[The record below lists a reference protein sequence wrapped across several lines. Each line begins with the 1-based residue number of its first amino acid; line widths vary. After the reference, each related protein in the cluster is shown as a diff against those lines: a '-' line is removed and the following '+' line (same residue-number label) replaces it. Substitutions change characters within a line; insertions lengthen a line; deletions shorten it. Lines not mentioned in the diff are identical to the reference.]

1 MVSTRQMSIVGS
13 GNGGSDGAG
22 PSHAEPV
29 AVSRVT
35 RHSSALMPGGSSPH
49 ASTSKCTSILPA
61 PKTYTTNLLNLPVE
75 LIEKIICSLGYKSV
89 SHLRMVNRQFN
100 NICSSVLNSTFQRL
114 QNQMLHRFQS
124 IKAKMPRRESARRS
138 HPLACESDI
147 IETLH
152 MRLSLLQMTFGKHIE
167 RKHCCFFPG
176 EILDEVYSILSYL
189 KTTTKLARPYK
200 VTDELFDLT
209 TMAMEYFK
217 EHIEPNLP
225 EITYFGTDF
234 FDITTAFSPGESSK
248 SYMCLDSPPPSGF
261 ESSSSQP
268 AGARVSDRRV
278 SALNMYMEE
287 SLPPSPPPP
296 QSNMVL
302 RKRIHRIK
310 QGMKKY
316 NDQLSALRN
325 DLRNCKRKTALQ
337 QKQIAE
343 QQKQIAE
350 QQKQTLEYANRL
362 DDYDKK
368 NEETSRKFQTLLQE
382 LNKCKTEL
390 QYWRSRS
397 PAVPPLCAECGA
409 SLRLSPAPSL
419 AQWSAGSSAEV
430 AENEVGGGD
439 AEVLAAPSAPP
450 DTPTELPR
458 TELKP
463 EPKPKPDVKPESKA
477 KPEVKVE
484 PKSKPEVKAEV
495 KSKPEAKASGSGRG
509 EGKPESSSKSCS
521 EAAGDAPAPHAHS
534 HSPGAARRRA
544 SADAGATPERKKRR
558 LTRPRKL

>member
-1 MVSTRQMSIVGS
+1 
-13 GNGGSDGAG
+13 
-22 PSHAEPV
+22 
-29 AVSRVT
+29 
-35 RHSSALMPGGSSPH
+35 MPGGSSPH
-49 ASTSKCTSILPA
+49 ASSSKCSSIVPA
-61 PKTYTTNLLNLPVE
+61 PRPYSTNLLDLPIEVH
-75 LIEKIICSLGYKSV
+75 EKIFSYLGFKTV
-89 SHLRMVNRQFN
+89 SQMRMVNRQFN
-100 NICSSVLNSTFQRL
+100 TICSSVLNSTFQRL
-114 QNQMLHRFQS
+114 QNQMLHRFQA

-176 EILDEVYSILSYL
+176 EILDEVYSILAYL

-261 ESSSSQP
+261 EAQQQ
-268 AGARVSDRRV
+268 AGPSTSERRG
-278 SALNMYMEE
+278 SALNSYSYMEESLPPSPPPPQSNMVLRKRIHRIKQGMKNYSYMEESLPPSPPPPQSNMVLRKRIHRIKQGMKNYSYMEE

-316 NDQLSALRN
+316 NDQLASLRS
-325 DLRNCKRKTALQ
+325 DLRGYSR
-337 QKQIAE
+337 
-343 QQKQIAE
+343 QKQIAE
-350 QQKQTLEYANRL
+350 QQKQTLEYATRL

-368 NEETSRKFQTLLQE
+368 NEETSRKFQTLLQAG
-382 LNKCKTEL
+382 
-390 QYWRSRS
+390 R
-397 PAVPPLCAECGA
+397 
-409 SLRLSPAPSL
+409 LR
-419 AQWSAGSSAEV
+419 QE
-430 AENEVGGGD
+430 ERGD
-439 AEVLAAPSAPP
+439 Q
-450 DTPTELPR
+450 
-458 TELKP
+458 
-463 EPKPKPDVKPESKA
+463 
-477 KPEVKVE
+477 PEVSNSTSGLLPHTSPYIVIHCWMWKQI
-484 PKSKPEVKAEV
+484 AEQQ
-495 KSKPEAKASGSGRG
+495 KQTLEYATRLDDYDKKNEETSRKFQTLLQI
-509 EGKPESSSKSCS
+509 S
-521 EAAGDAPAPHAHS
+521 EQQKQIAEQQNQTLEY
-534 HSPGAARRRA
+534 
-544 SADAGATPERKKRR
+544 ATRLDDYDKKNEETSRKFQT
-558 LTRPRKL
+558 LLQVCCPIH

>member
-1 MVSTRQMSIVGS
+1 M
-13 GNGGSDGAG
+13 
-22 PSHAEPV
+22 
-29 AVSRVT
+29 
-35 RHSSALMPGGSSPH
+35 
-49 ASTSKCTSILPA
+49 
-61 PKTYTTNLLNLPVE
+61 
-75 LIEKIICSLGYKSV
+75 EKIFRYLGFKSV
-89 SHLRMVNRQFN
+89 SQCRMVNHQFN
-100 NICSSVLNSTFQRL
+100 TICSTILNSTFQRL
-114 QNQMLHRFQS
+114 QNQMLHRFQG

-248 SYMCLDSPPPSGF
+248 SYMCLDSPPASGF
-261 ESSSSQP
+261 ESSSQQNGGNASGDHH
-268 AGARVSDRRV
+268 AS
-278 SALNMYMEE
+278 SLNMYMEE

-316 NDQLSALRN
+316 NDQLSALRS
-325 DLRNCKRKTALQ
+325 DLRSCKRKTALQ

-368 NEETSRKFQTLLQE
+368 SEETSRKFQTLLQ
-382 LNKCKTEL
+382 NFNTGGRVL
-390 QYWRSRS
+390 QPCHR
-397 PAVPPLCAECGA
+397 CA
-409 SLRLSPAPSL
+409 L
-419 AQWSAGSSAEV
+419 SAGH
-430 AENEVGGGD
+430 
-439 AEVLAAPSAPP
+439 
-450 DTPTELPR
+450 R
-458 TELKP
+458 
-463 EPKPKPDVKPESKA
+463 
-477 KPEVKVE
+477 
-484 PKSKPEVKAEV
+484 
-495 KSKPEAKASGSGRG
+495 
-509 EGKPESSSKSCS
+509 
-521 EAAGDAPAPHAHS
+521 
-534 HSPGAARRRA
+534 
-544 SADAGATPERKKRR
+544 
-558 LTRPRKL
+558 

>member
-1 MVSTRQMSIVGS
+1 MVGS
-13 GNGGSDGAG
+13 SGTNEGAS

-35 RHSSALMPGGSSPH
+35 RHSSALLPGGSSPH
-49 ASTSKCTSILPA
+49 ASSSKCTTIVPV
-61 PKTYTTNLLNLPVE
+61 PKAYTTNLLDLPIEV
-75 LIEKIICSLGYKSV
+75 IEKIFGYMGFKSV

-100 NICSSVLNSTFQRL
+100 TICSSILNSTFQRL

-248 SYMCLDSPPPSGF
+248 SYICLDSPPPSGF
-261 ESSSSQP
+261 ESSSQQ
-268 AGARVSDRRV
+268 AGGSSSGERRV
-278 SALNMYMEE
+278 SSLNMYMEE

-316 NDQLSALRN
+316 NDQLSALRS
-325 DLRNCKRKTALQ
+325 DLRSCKRKTALQ

-409 SLRLSPAPSL
+409 ALGPSPAQSL
-419 AQWSAGSSAEV
+419 AQWAAGTSTETTEAEPAIATGSGVTVSTELAV
-430 AENEVGGGD
+430 A
-439 AEVLAAPSAPP
+439 
-450 DTPTELPR
+450 TELP
-458 TELKP
+458 K
-463 EPKPKPDVKPESKA
+463 
-477 KPEVKVE
+477 EVVVSKVE
-484 PKSKPEVKAEV
+484 SADEQATPP
-495 KSKPEAKASGSGRG
+495 
-509 EGKPESSSKSCS
+509 
-521 EAAGDAPAPHAHS
+521 
-534 HSPGAARRRA
+534 ARRRA
-544 SADAGATPERKKRR
+544 SDDTNTPERKKRR

>member
-1 MVSTRQMSIVGS
+1 MVSTRQMSSIGG
-13 GNGGSDGAG
+13 GNGSSEGSG

-29 AVSRVT
+29 TVARVT
-35 RHSSALMPGGSSPH
+35 RHSSALLPGGSSPH
-49 ASTSKCTSILPA
+49 ASTSSTSKNSLVSA
-61 PKTYTTNLLNLPVE
+61 PKSFSTNILDLPVE
-75 LIEKIICSLGYKSV
+75 VIEKIFRYLGFKSV

-100 NICSSVLNSTFQRL
+100 TICSGVLNSTFQRL
-114 QNQMLHRFQS
+114 QNQMLHRFQA

-248 SYMCLDSPPPSGF
+248 SYICLDSPPPSGF
-261 ESSSSQP
+261 ESTSQQAGGNSS
-268 AGARVSDRRV
+268 GDRRV
-278 SALNMYMEE
+278 SSQTFYMEE

-316 NDQLSALRN
+316 NDQLSALRS
-325 DLRNCKRKTALQ
+325 DLRSCKRKTALQ

-409 SLRLSPAPSL
+409 SLRLSPVALPQWPS
-419 AQWSAGSSAEV
+419 GSSTEASETEAGGSKDPVTVAEV
-430 AENEVGGGD
+430 A
-439 AEVLAAPSAPP
+439 SS
-450 DTPTELPR
+450 TEIP
-458 TELKP
+458 LK
-463 EPKPKPDVKPESKA
+463 E
-477 KPEVKVE
+477 KVE
-484 PKSKPEVKAEV
+484 TRETEEV
-495 KSKPEAKASGSGRG
+495 
-509 EGKPESSSKSCS
+509 
-521 EAAGDAPAPHAHS
+521 AGTPP
-534 HSPGAARRRA
+534 ARRRA
-544 SADAGATPERKKRR
+544 SSDAPAAPSGTPDRKKRR

>member
-1 MVSTRQMSIVGS
+1 MVSTRQMSSVVGS
-13 GNGGSDGAG
+13 SGSGDGAG
-22 PSHAEPV
+22 PSHSEPV

-35 RHSSALMPGGSSPH
+35 RHSSALLPGGSSPH
-49 ASTSKCTSILPA
+49 ASTSKCTALVPA
-61 PKTYTTNLLNLPVE
+61 PKIFNTNLLDLPIEV
-75 LIEKIICSLGYKSV
+75 IEKILSYLGYKSV
-89 SHLRMVNRQFN
+89 SQLRMVNRQFN
-100 NICSSVLNSTFQRL
+100 TICSGILNSNFQRL

-261 ESSSSQP
+261 ESSSQQQGESSS
-268 AGARVSDRRV
+268 GDRRV
-278 SALNMYMEE
+278 SSLNMYMEE

-316 NDQLSALRN
+316 NDQLSALRS
-325 DLRNCKRKTALQ
+325 DLRSCKRKTALQ

-409 SLRLSPAPSL
+409 ALRVSPASSL
-419 AQWSAGSSAEV
+419 AQVRSGYIAGWRCG
-430 AENEVGGGD
+430 N
-439 AEVLAAPSAPP
+439 
-450 DTPTELPR
+450 
-458 TELKP
+458 
-463 EPKPKPDVKPESKA
+463 
-477 KPEVKVE
+477 
-484 PKSKPEVKAEV
+484 
-495 KSKPEAKASGSGRG
+495 SG
-509 EGKPESSSKSCS
+509 E
-521 EAAGDAPAPHAHS
+521 
-534 HSPGAARRRA
+534 RA
-544 SADAGATPERKKRR
+544 LRSIGCT
-558 LTRPRKL
+558 

>member
-1 MVSTRQMSIVGS
+1 MVSTRQMSSV
-13 GNGGSDGAG
+13 GGSSGSSEGAG

-35 RHSSALMPGGSSPH
+35 RHSSALLPGGSSPH
-49 ASTSKCTSILPA
+49 ASSSKCNSIVPA
-61 PKTYTTNLLNLPVE
+61 PKTYTTNLLDLP
-75 LIEKIICSLGYKSV
+75 IEVVDKIFSYLGFKTV
-89 SHLRMVNRQFN
+89 SQLRMVNRQFN
-100 NICSSVLNSTFQRL
+100 TICSSILNSTFQRL

-261 ESSSSQP
+261 ESSSQQQGGNSS
-268 AGARVSDRRV
+268 GDRRV
-278 SALNMYMEE
+278 SSLNLYMEE

-310 QGMKKY
+310 QGMKK
-316 NDQLSALRN
+316 
-325 DLRNCKRKTALQ
+325 
-337 QKQIAE
+337 
-343 QQKQIAE
+343 
-350 QQKQTLEYANRL
+350 
-362 DDYDKK
+362 
-368 NEETSRKFQTLLQE
+368 
-382 LNKCKTEL
+382 
-390 QYWRSRS
+390 
-397 PAVPPLCAECGA
+397 
-409 SLRLSPAPSL
+409 
-419 AQWSAGSSAEV
+419 
-430 AENEVGGGD
+430 
-439 AEVLAAPSAPP
+439 
-450 DTPTELPR
+450 
-458 TELKP
+458 
-463 EPKPKPDVKPESKA
+463 
-477 KPEVKVE
+477 
-484 PKSKPEVKAEV
+484 
-495 KSKPEAKASGSGRG
+495 
-509 EGKPESSSKSCS
+509 
-521 EAAGDAPAPHAHS
+521 
-534 HSPGAARRRA
+534 
-544 SADAGATPERKKRR
+544 
-558 LTRPRKL
+558 

>member
-1 MVSTRQMSIVGS
+1 MVSTRQMSSVG
-13 GNGGSDGAG
+13 GGGGEAAG
-22 PSHAEPV
+22 GPGEPAAAV
-29 AVSRVT
+29 ARVT
-35 RHSSALMPGGSSPH
+35 RHSAAAPGSSSPH
-49 ASTSKCTSILPA
+49 AGGSKCPLLLPA
-61 PKTYTTNLLNLPVE
+61 PRPYSTSLNDLPVE
-75 LIEKIICSLGYKSV
+75 LIEKIFHNLAYKNV
-89 SHLRMVNRQFN
+89 SQLRMVNRQFN
-100 NICSSVLNSTFQRL
+100 TICSSVLNSTFQRL

-189 KTTTKLARPYK
+189 KTATKLARPYK

-248 SYMCLDSPPPSGF
+248 SYMCIDSPPPSGF
-261 ESSSSQP
+261 DSSSNQNG
-268 AGARVSDRRV
+268 GASVSSRRISV
-278 SALNMYMEE
+278 NYMMEE

-316 NDQLSALRN
+316 NDQLSALRS
-325 DLRNCKRKTALQ
+325 DLRSCKRKTALQ

-397 PAVPPLCAECGA
+397 PAVPPLCAECAAALPQWPGTSQDMPEVESTA
-409 SLRLSPAPSL
+409 SGSGEPAATPVPAP
-419 AQWSAGSSAEV
+419 E
-430 AENEVGGGD
+430 E
-439 AEVLAAPSAPP
+439 
-450 DTPTELPR
+450 
-458 TELKP
+458 
-463 EPKPKPDVKPESKA
+463 A
-477 KPEVKVE
+477 KPAD
-484 PKSKPEVKAEV
+484 KPEVKAKPAEKPETKAKPAEKLEV
-495 KSKPEAKASGSGRG
+495 KAKPAEKT
-509 EGKPESSSKSCS
+509 ESSGEDVSTPPS
-521 EAAGDAPAPHAHS
+521 
-534 HSPGAARRRA
+534 RRRP
-544 SADAGATPERKKRR
+544 SGENNATPDRKKRR

>member
-1 MVSTRQMSIVGS
+1 MVSTRQMSSSGS
-13 GNGGSDGAG
+13 SDGAG
-22 PSHAEPV
+22 PSHAEAAV
-29 AVSRVT
+29 VSRVT

-49 ASTSKCTSILPA
+49 ASTSKCTALMPA
-61 PKTYTTNLLNLPVE
+61 PKTYTTNILDLPVE
-75 LIEKIICSLGYKSV
+75 VVEKIFTYLGFRSV
-89 SHLRMVNRQFN
+89 SQLRMVNRQFN
-100 NICSSVLNSTFQRL
+100 SVCSTILNSTFQRL

-248 SYMCLDSPPPSGF
+248 SYICLDSPPPSGF
-261 ESSSSQP
+261 ESSSSQQ
-268 AGARVSDRRV
+268 AGACNVSDRRV
-278 SALNMYMEE
+278 SSLNMYMEE

-316 NDQLSALRN
+316 NDQLSALRS
-325 DLRNCKRKTALQ
+325 DLRSCKRKTALQ

-409 SLRLSPAPSL
+409 SLRLSPSL
-419 AQWSAGSSAEV
+419 AQWSAGTSAESAEV
-430 AENEVGGGD
+430 EVSVV
-439 AEVLAAPSAPP
+439 ETETVAATSTMP
-450 DTPTELPR
+450 DTPTDPTR
-458 TELKP
+458 C
-463 EPKPKPDVKPESKA
+463 EPKPEKSKSEVKTETKTKPELKT
-477 KPEVKVE
+477 E
-484 PKSKPEVKAEV
+484 PK
-495 KSKPEAKASGSGRG
+495 KSEAKTEMKCKGEQKVDVVEGMTSSPAS
-509 EGKPESSSKSCS
+509 
-521 EAAGDAPAPHAHS
+521 
-534 HSPGAARRRA
+534 RRRA
-544 SADAGATPERKKRR
+544 SADAGGTGGSTPERKKRR

>member
-1 MVSTRQMSIVGS
+1 MVSTRQMSSIGGGS
-13 GNGGSDGAG
+13 GSGDGAG
-22 PSHAEPV
+22 PSHAEAVTV
-29 AVSRVT
+29 ARVT
-35 RHSSALMPGGSSPH
+35 RHSSGLLPGGSSPH
-49 ASTSKCTSILPA
+49 AGRSIIQA
-61 PKTYTTNLLNLPVE
+61 PKSFNTNMLDMPIEVL
-75 LIEKIICSLGYKSV
+75 EKIFRYLGFKSV

-100 NICSSVLNSTFQRL
+100 TICSSMLNSTFQKL
-114 QNQMLHRFQS
+114 QNQMLNRFQA

-261 ESSSSQP
+261 ESQQASNTSERHVSS
-268 AGARVSDRRV
+268 
-278 SALNMYMEE
+278 LNLYMEE

-316 NDQLSALRN
+316 NDQLSALRS
-325 DLRNCKRKTALQ
+325 DLRSCKRKTALQ

-409 SLRLSPAPSL
+409 SLRLSPAPTL
-419 AQWSAGSSAEV
+419 QWAASSSTET
-430 AENEVGGGD
+430 NEV
-439 AEVLAAPSAPP
+439 E
-450 DTPTELPR
+450 T
-458 TELKP
+458 
-463 EPKPKPDVKPESKA
+463 
-477 KPEVKVE
+477 
-484 PKSKPEVKAEV
+484 
-495 KSKPEAKASGSGRG
+495 ASGSKIV
-509 EGKPESSSKSCS
+509 ETPVEVKDKDGKDSNNKDSNVKDSNSKDSNEDTS
-521 EAAGDAPAPHAHS
+521 TPPS
-534 HSPGAARRRA
+534 RRRA
-544 SADAGATPERKKRR
+544 SADATTPDRKKRR

>member
-1 MVSTRQMSIVGS
+1 MVSTRQMSSVGS
-13 GNGGSDGAG
+13 GNGSNEGAG
-22 PSHAEPV
+22 PSHSETTAV
-29 AVSRVT
+29 ARVT

-49 ASTSKCTSILPA
+49 ASSSKCTSFVTIT
-61 PKTYTTNLLNLPVE
+61 PKTYTTSLLDLPVE
-75 LIEKIICSLGYKSV
+75 VIEKIFCYLGFKSV

-100 NICSSVLNSTFQRL
+100 TMCSSILNSTFQRL

-248 SYMCLDSPPPSGF
+248 SYICLDSPPPSGF
-261 ESSSSQP
+261 EASTSQQ
-268 AGARVSDRRV
+268 AASATGDRRV
-278 SALNMYMEE
+278 SSLNLYMEE

-316 NDQLSALRN
+316 NDQLSALRS
-325 DLRNCKRKTALQ
+325 DLRSCKRKTALQ

-409 SLRLSPAPSL
+409 SLRLSPSSSL
-419 AQWSAGSSAEV
+419 AQWAAGTSSESMEAEPGMETVEVSAVAAATATSIEVPVTEV
-430 AENEVGGGD
+430 AKTETKSEGKSKQESKPDSKSKSENK
-439 AEVLAAPSAPP
+439 A
-450 DTPTELPR
+450 DTKSKTD
-458 TELKP
+458 TKP
-463 EPKPKPDVKPESKA
+463 ET
-477 KPEVKVE
+477 
-484 PKSKPEVKAEV
+484 KSKPDLKLEAKTKV
-495 KSKPEAKASGSGRG
+495 EAKADSGA
-509 EGKPESSSKSCS
+509 EGCSSTPPS
-521 EAAGDAPAPHAHS
+521 
-534 HSPGAARRRA
+534 RRRA
-544 SADAGATPERKKRR
+544 SSDTASGTPERKKRR

>member
-1 MVSTRQMSIVGS
+1 MVSTRQMSSVG
-13 GNGGSDGAG
+13 GGGGSSDGAG

-29 AVSRVT
+29 TVARVT
-35 RHSSALMPGGSSPH
+35 RHSSALLPGGSSPH
-49 ASTSKCTSILPA
+49 ASTSKTIVLPA
-61 PKTYTTNLLNLPVE
+61 PKIYSTNLLDLPIEV
-75 LIEKIICSLGYKSV
+75 LEKIFRYVGFKSV
-89 SHLRMVNRQFN
+89 SHLRLVNRHFN
-100 NICSSVLNSTFQRL
+100 TVCSSILNSTFQRL
-114 QNQMLHRFQS
+114 QNQMLHRFQA

-152 MRLSLLQMTFGKHIE
+152 MRLSLLQMTF
-167 RKHCCFFPG
+167 
-176 EILDEVYSILSYL
+176 
-189 KTTTKLARPYK
+189 A
-200 VTDELFDLT
+200 
-209 TMAMEYFK
+209 
-217 EHIEPNLP
+217 
-225 EITYFGTDF
+225 
-234 FDITTAFSPGESSK
+234 GESSK

-261 ESSSSQP
+261 EASP
-268 AGARVSDRRV
+268 AAAGSATESGRRASV
-278 SALNMYMEE
+278 TLYLEE

-316 NDQLSALRN
+316 NDQLSALRS
-325 DLRNCKRKTALQ
+325 DLRSCKRKTALQ

-409 SLRLSPAPSL
+409 SLRLSPAL
-419 AQWSAGSSAEV
+419 AQWAAGSMAEASEETASGSKDTV
-430 AENEVGGGD
+430 AV
-439 AEVLAAPSAPP
+439 
-450 DTPTELPR
+450 DTPTEA
-458 TELKP
+458 
-463 EPKPKPDVKPESKA
+463 A
-477 KPEVKVE
+477 KPETK
-484 PKSKPEVKAEV
+484 
-495 KSKPEAKASGSGRG
+495 
-509 EGKPESSSKSCS
+509 ESE
-521 EAAGDAPAPHAHS
+521 EAASTPP
-534 HSPGAARRRA
+534 ARRRA
-544 SADAGATPERKKRR
+544 SADAAGVSHTPDRKKRR

>member
-1 MVSTRQMSIVGS
+1 MVSTRQMSSIGS
-13 GNGGSDGAG
+13 SNGNGDGAG

-29 AVSRVT
+29 TMSRVT
-35 RHSSALMPGGSSPH
+35 RHSSALLPGGSSPH
-49 ASTSKCTSILPA
+49 ANSSKNTLVQA
-61 PKTYTTNLLNLPVE
+61 PKTFTTNFLDMPMEVV
-75 LIEKIICSLGYKSV
+75 EKILRYLGFKTV
-89 SHLRMVNRQFN
+89 SQLRMVNRQFN
-100 NICSSVLNSTFQRL
+100 TICSSLLNSTFQRL

-248 SYMCLDSPPPSGF
+248 SYMCLDSPPANRF
-261 ESSSSQP
+261 ESESQQAGVSSTGVRDIPSIN
-268 AGARVSDRRV
+268 
-278 SALNMYMEE
+278 LFMEE

-316 NDQLSALRN
+316 NDQLSALRS
-325 DLRNCKRKTALQ
+325 DLRSCKRKTALQ

-368 NEETSRKFQTLLQE
+368 NEESSRKFQTFLQE

-409 SLRLSPAPSL
+409 SLRLSPVAVL
-419 AQWSAGSSAEV
+419 AQWAAGNNTDTNEMDTAGGSKEAATFPAEESTAPT
-430 AENEVGGGD
+430 AEPEQATEIPTKNEH
-439 AEVLAAPSAPP
+439 
-450 DTPTELPR
+450 
-458 TELKP
+458 K
-463 EPKPKPDVKPESKA
+463 
-477 KPEVKVE
+477 
-484 PKSKPEVKAEV
+484 
-495 KSKPEAKASGSGRG
+495 
-509 EGKPESSSKSCS
+509 S
-521 EAAGDAPAPHAHS
+521 EASSGEESTTHTPPT
-534 HSPGAARRRA
+534 RRRA
-544 SADAGATPERKKRR
+544 SADASVTPDRKKRR

>member
-1 MVSTRQMSIVGS
+1 MVSTRQMSSVGG

-35 RHSSALMPGGSSPH
+35 RHSSTLMPGGSSPH
-49 ASTSKCTSILPA
+49 ASTSKCSLLPA
-61 PKTYTTNLLNLPVE
+61 PKTYTTNILDLPVE
-75 LIEKIICSLGYKSV
+75 VIEKIICYLGFKSV
-89 SHLRMVNRQFN
+89 SQIRMVNRQFN
-100 NICSSVLNSTFQRL
+100 SICSSILNSTFQRL

-189 KTTTKLARPYK
+189 KTATKLARPYK

-248 SYMCLDSPPPSGF
+248 SYICLDSPPPSGF
-261 ESSSSQP
+261 ESSSSQQT
-268 AGARVSDRRV
+268 GANVSDRRV
-278 SALNMYMEE
+278 SSLNMYMEE

-316 NDQLSALRN
+316 NDQLSALRS
-325 DLRNCKRKTALQ
+325 DLRSCKRKTALQ

-419 AQWSAGSSAEV
+419 AQWAAGTSSEPTEAEV
-430 AENEVGGGD
+430 TAAD
-439 AEVLAAPSAPP
+439 AEVVAATSAVPE
-450 DTPTELPR
+450 TTTELPR
-458 TELKP
+458 ADLKLEPKIKVETKSEPKTKPELKVETTTKSKPELKAETTSKCKP
-463 EPKPKPDVKPESKA
+463 EPKA
-477 KPEVKVE
+477 
-484 PKSKPEVKAEV
+484 
-495 KSKPEAKASGSGRG
+495 
-509 EGKPESSSKSCS
+509 ESSNTECMAST
-521 EAAGDAPAPHAHS
+521 PPT
-534 HSPGAARRRA
+534 RRRA
-544 SADAGATPERKKRR
+544 SADAAGGTPERKKRR

>member
-1 MVSTRQMSIVGS
+1 MVSTRQMSSVGS

-61 PKTYTTNLLNLPVE
+61 PKTYTTNLLDLPVE
-75 LIEKIICSLGYKSV
+75 VIEKIICYLGFKSV

-100 NICSSVLNSTFQRL
+100 SVCSSILNSTFQRL

-248 SYMCLDSPPPSGF
+248 SYICLDSPPPSGF

-268 AGARVSDRRV
+268 VGASVSDRRV
-278 SALNMYMEE
+278 STLNMYMEE

-316 NDQLSALRN
+316 NDQLSALRS
-325 DLRNCKRKTALQ
+325 DLRGCKRKTALQ

-409 SLRLSPAPSL
+409 ALRLSPAPSL
-419 AQWSAGSSAEV
+419 AQWAAGSSSESAEC
-430 AENEVGGGD
+430 EVGGGD
-439 AEVLAAPSAPP
+439 AEVLVAPSAPA
-450 DTPTELPR
+450 DCATELPR

-463 EPKPKPDVKPESKA
+463 DAKPKPDTKAEPKAKPESKA
-477 KPEVKVE
+477 EPKTKPE
-484 PKSKPEVKAEV
+484 PKA
-495 KSKPEAKASGSGRG
+495 AAA
-509 EGKPESSSKSCS
+509 GKPELKESSKSGS
-521 EAAGDAPAPHAHS
+521 EASASAA
-534 HSPGAARRRA
+534 SPAARLRA
-544 SADAGATPERKKRR
+544 SCDAGPAAHTPERKKRR

>member
-1 MVSTRQMSIVGS
+1 MVSTRQMSSIGS
-13 GNGGSDGAG
+13 GNGNGSNDGAG

-29 AVSRVT
+29 TVARVT
-35 RHSSALMPGGSSPH
+35 RHSSAHFPGGSSPH
-49 ASTSKCTSILPA
+49 SSSKNAIVPA
-61 PKTYTTNLLNLPVE
+61 PKTFTTSLGDMPVE
-75 LIEKIICSLGYKSV
+75 VIEKIFRYVGYRSV
-89 SHLRMVNRQFN
+89 SHLRLLNRQFN
-100 NICSSVLNSTFQRL
+100 TICSDILNSTFQRL
-114 QNQMLHRFQS
+114 QNQMLHRFQA

-176 EILDEVYSILSYL
+176 EILDEVYGILSYL

-261 ESSSSQP
+261 ESSSQQ
-268 AGARVSDRRV
+268 AGGNSSGDRRV
-278 SALNMYMEE
+278 SSLNPYLEE

-316 NDQLSALRN
+316 NDQLSALRS
-325 DLRNCKRKTALQ
+325 DLRSCKRKTALQ

-409 SLRLSPAPSL
+409 SLRLSPVAPL
-419 AQWSAGSSAEV
+419 AQWPSGSSAE
-430 AENEVGGGD
+430 ASEETAGGSK
-439 AEVLAAPSAPP
+439 EPVTVSVLE
-450 DTPTELPR
+450 TPTEIP
-458 TELKP
+458 LKN
-463 EPKPKPDVKPESKA
+463 EHK
-477 KPEVKVE
+477 
-484 PKSKPEVKAEV
+484 
-495 KSKPEAKASGSGRG
+495 
-509 EGKPESSSKSCS
+509 S
-521 EAAGDAPAPHAHS
+521 EASSGEET
-534 HSPGAARRRA
+534 AANTPPTRRRA
-544 SADAGATPERKKRR
+544 SADAASATPDRKKRR

>member
-1 MVSTRQMSIVGS
+1 MVSTRQMSSIGGG
-13 GNGGSDGAG
+13 GNGSSDGAG

-29 AVSRVT
+29 TVARVT
-35 RHSSALMPGGSSPH
+35 RHSSAQLPGGSSPH
-49 ASTSKCTSILPA
+49 GSSKNSVIPT
-61 PKTYTTNLLNLPVE
+61 PKTFNTNLMDLPIEVM
-75 LIEKIICSLGYKSV
+75 EKIFRYVGFKNV
-89 SHLRMVNRQFN
+89 SHLRLVNRQFN
-100 NICSSVLNSTFQRL
+100 NMCSSILNSTFQRL
-114 QNQMLHRFQS
+114 QNQMLHRFQA

-152 MRLSLLQMTFGKHIE
+152 MRLSLLQMTLGKHIE

-248 SYMCLDSPPPSGF
+248 SYLCLDSPPASGF
-261 ESSSSQP
+261 ESSSQQ
-268 AGARVSDRRV
+268 AGGNSSGDRRV
-278 SALNMYMEE
+278 SSLNLYMEE

-316 NDQLSALRN
+316 NDQLSALRS
-325 DLRNCKRKTALQ
+325 DLRSCKRKTALQ

-409 SLRLSPAPSL
+409 SLRLSPVAAL
-419 AQWSAGSSAEV
+419 AQWPSGSSSEASVEASGSKEPV
-430 AENEVGGGD
+430 TSVIE
-439 AEVLAAPSAPP
+439 
-450 DTPTELPR
+450 TPTEIPLK
-458 TELKP
+458 TEQK
-463 EPKPKPDVKPESKA
+463 
-477 KPEVKVE
+477 
-484 PKSKPEVKAEV
+484 
-495 KSKPEAKASGSGRG
+495 
-509 EGKPESSSKSCS
+509 S
-521 EAAGDAPAPHAHS
+521 EASSGEET
-534 HSPGAARRRA
+534 AASTPPTRRRA
-544 SADAGATPERKKRR
+544 SADAASATPDRKKRR

>member
-1 MVSTRQMSIVGS
+1 MVSTRQMSSIGSNNGS
-13 GNGGSDGAG
+13 GDGAG

-29 AVSRVT
+29 TVSRVT
-35 RHSSALMPGGSSPH
+35 RHSSALLPGGTSPH
-49 ASTSKCTSILPA
+49 AGSSKNTLVPA
-61 PKTYTTNLLNLPVE
+61 PKTYTTNILNLPVE
-75 LIEKIICSLGYKSV
+75 LVEKILRYLGFKTV
-89 SHLRMVNRQFN
+89 SQLRMVNRQFN
-100 NICSSVLNSTFQRL
+100 TICSSLLNSTFQRL

-248 SYMCLDSPPPSGF
+248 SYICLDSPPPSGF
-261 ESSSSQP
+261 ESGSQQAGGSST
-268 AGARVSDRRV
+268 GDHHVSPMN
-278 SALNMYMEE
+278 LYMEE

-316 NDQLSALRN
+316 NDQLSALRS
-325 DLRNCKRKTALQ
+325 DLRSCKRKTALQ

-409 SLRLSPAPSL
+409 ALRLSPVAAL
-419 AQWSAGSSAEV
+419 AQWAANSNAETNELEPAGGSKEAAIFLAGASTTAPV
-430 AENEVGGGD
+430 AE
-439 AEVLAAPSAPP
+439 
-450 DTPTELPR
+450 
-458 TELKP
+458 P
-463 EPKPKPDVKPESKA
+463 EPATEIPPRNDH
-477 KPEVKVE
+477 
-484 PKSKPEVKAEV
+484 KS
-495 KSKPEAKASGSGRG
+495 EASSG
-509 EGKPESSSKSCS
+509 EESSTHT
-521 EAAGDAPAPHAHS
+521 PPT
-534 HSPGAARRRA
+534 RRRA
-544 SADAGATPERKKRR
+544 SADAASASVTPDRKKRR

>member
-1 MVSTRQMSIVGS
+1 MVSTRQMSSVGG

-49 ASTSKCTSILPA
+49 ASTSKCTLVPA
-61 PKTYTTNLLNLPVE
+61 PKTHTTNILDLPVE
-75 LIEKIICSLGYKSV
+75 VIEKIITYLGFKSV

-100 NICSSVLNSTFQRL
+100 SICSSILNSTFQRL

-248 SYMCLDSPPPSGF
+248 SYICLDSPPPSGF
-261 ESSSSQP
+261 ESSSSQQ
-268 AGARVSDRRV
+268 AGASVSDRRV
-278 SALNMYMEE
+278 SSLNMYLEE

-316 NDQLSALRN
+316 NDQLSALRS
-325 DLRNCKRKTALQ
+325 DLRSCKRKTALQ

-409 SLRLSPAPSL
+409 SLRLSPASSL
-419 AQWSAGSSAEV
+419 AQWAAGTSSEPTECEMGA
-430 AENEVGGGD
+430 GD
-439 AEVLAAPSAPP
+439 AEPAPLPSAAPEP
-450 DTPTELPR
+450 TTELPR
-458 TELKP
+458 ADLKP
-463 EPKPKPDVKPESKA
+463 EPKSKPDSKSETKSKSEA
-477 KPEVKVE
+477 KVE
-484 PKSKPEVKAEV
+484 TTTKSKPELKVESSKC
-495 KSKPEAKASGSGRG
+495 KPEPKA
-509 EGKPESSSKSCS
+509 ESSSECS
-521 EAAGDAPAPHAHS
+521 VSTPPT
-534 HSPGAARRRA
+534 RRRA
-544 SADAGATPERKKRR
+544 SADAAAGATPERKKRR

>member
-1 MVSTRQMSIVGS
+1 MVSTRQMSSVGGGNGS
-13 GNGGSDGAG
+13 GDGSG

-49 ASTSKCTSILPA
+49 ASTSKCNAIVPA
-61 PKTYTTNLLNLPVE
+61 PKTYTTNILDLPVE
-75 LIEKIICSLGYKSV
+75 VIEKIFFYLGFKTV
-89 SHLRMVNRQFN
+89 SQLRMVNRQFN
-100 NICSSVLNSTFQRL
+100 TVCSTILNSTFQRL

-248 SYMCLDSPPPSGF
+248 SYICLDSPPPSGF
-261 ESSSSQP
+261 DSAASQQ
-268 AGARVSDRRV
+268 AANSNGDRRV
-278 SALNMYMEE
+278 SSLNLYMEE

-316 NDQLSALRN
+316 NDQLSALRS
-325 DLRNCKRKTALQ
+325 DLRSCKRKTALQ

-409 SLRLSPAPSL
+409 SLRLSPTSSL
-419 AQWSAGSSAEV
+419 AQWAAGTSAESVEGEMSMNLEV
-430 AENEVGGGD
+430 AVAVATGGVTEPATEVKGETKTKSE
-439 AEVLAAPSAPP
+439 AKP
-450 DTPTELPR
+450 DTKSKSDSKSETKL
-458 TELKP
+458 
-463 EPKPKPDVKPESKA
+463 KPDVKQET
-477 KPEVKVE
+477 
-484 PKSKPEVKAEV
+484 KSKPDSKSEVKFKECKAD
-495 KSKPEAKASGSGRG
+495 SGNEAS
-509 EGKPESSSKSCS
+509 
-521 EAAGDAPAPHAHS
+521 AATPPS
-534 HSPGAARRRA
+534 RRRA
-544 SADAGATPERKKRR
+544 SADAGGAAGGATPERKKRR
-558 LTRPRKL
+558 FTRPRKL

>member
-1 MVSTRQMSIVGS
+1 MATILEFTRWCSNFQTLLKSKLGKMVSTRQMSSVGG
-13 GNGGSDGAG
+13 GNGSSDGAG
-22 PSHAEPV
+22 PSHAESV
-29 AVSRVT
+29 SVSRVT

-49 ASTSKCTSILPA
+49 SSTAKCTVVVPA
-61 PKTYTTNLLNLPVE
+61 KTYNTNLMDLPIEV
-75 LIEKIICSLGYKSV
+75 IEKIFCYLGFKSV

-100 NICSSVLNSTFQRL
+100 TICSGILNSTFQRL
-114 QNQMLHRFQS
+114 QNQMLHRFHS

-189 KTTTKLARPYK
+189 KITTKLARPYK

-248 SYMCLDSPPPSGF
+248 SYICLDSPPAGF
-261 ESSSSQP
+261 DSSTSQQPNNSNDCRASS
-268 AGARVSDRRV
+268 
-278 SALNMYMEE
+278 LTMYMEE

-316 NDQLSALRN
+316 NDQLSALRS
-325 DLRNCKRKTALQ
+325 DLRSCKRKTALQ

-390 QYWRSRS
+390 QFWRSRS

-409 SLRLSPAPSL
+409 SLRLSPSSF
-419 AQWSAGSSAEV
+419 AQWAAGSSGEDAAEV
-430 AENEVGGGD
+430 AVEAVAVATGPEVVVELK
-439 AEVLAAPSAPP
+439 AESKSKSEPKV
-450 DTPTELPR
+450 EK
-458 TELKP
+458 KP
-463 EPKPKPDVKPESKA
+463 EPKSETKA
-477 KPEVKVE
+477 KADTKLETKTKSDNKQETKNKVE
-484 PKSKPEVKAEV
+484 TKAE
-495 KSKPEAKASGSGRG
+495 SGG
-509 EGKPESSSKSCS
+509 EGCASTPPS
-521 EAAGDAPAPHAHS
+521 
-534 HSPGAARRRA
+534 RRRA
-544 SADAGATPERKKRR
+544 SADASPPDRKKRR

>member
-1 MVSTRQMSIVGS
+1 MVSTRQMSSIGG
-13 GNGGSDGAG
+13 GNGSSEGSG

-29 AVSRVT
+29 TVARVT
-35 RHSSALMPGGSSPH
+35 RHSSTLLPGGSSPH
-49 ASTSKCTSILPA
+49 ASTSKNSLVTA
-61 PKTYTTNLLNLPVE
+61 PKTFSTNILDLPVE
-75 LIEKIICSLGYKSV
+75 VIEKIFRYLGFKSV

-100 NICSSVLNSTFQRL
+100 TICSGVLNSTFQRL
-114 QNQMLHRFQS
+114 QNQMLHRFQA

-248 SYMCLDSPPPSGF
+248 SYICLDSPPPSGF
-261 ESSSSQP
+261 ESTSQQAGGNSS
-268 AGARVSDRRV
+268 GDRRV
-278 SALNMYMEE
+278 SSQTFYMEE

-316 NDQLSALRN
+316 NDQLSALRS
-325 DLRNCKRKTALQ
+325 DLRSCKRKTALQ

-409 SLRLSPAPSL
+409 SLRLSPVAL
-419 AQWSAGSSAEV
+419 AQWPSGSSTEASEAEAAGGSKEPPSAAEV
-430 AENEVGGGD
+430 A
-439 AEVLAAPSAPP
+439 
-450 DTPTELPR
+450 TEIPL
-458 TELKP
+458 
-463 EPKPKPDVKPESKA
+463 
-477 KPEVKVE
+477 
-484 PKSKPEVKAEV
+484 KAEAR
-495 KSKPEAKASGSGRG
+495 EG
-509 EGKPESSSKSCS
+509 EEG
-521 EAAGDAPAPHAHS
+521 AGTPP
-534 HSPGAARRRA
+534 ARRRA
-544 SADAGATPERKKRR
+544 SADAAHAPSGTPERKKRR

>member
-1 MVSTRQMSIVGS
+1 MVSTRQMSSVVGS
-13 GNGGSDGAG
+13 SGNNDGAG

-35 RHSSALMPGGSSPH
+35 RHSSALLPGGSSPH
-49 ASTSKCTSILPA
+49 ASSSKCTTIVPV
-61 PKTYTTNLLNLPVE
+61 PKAYTTNMLDLPIEV
-75 LIEKIICSLGYKSV
+75 IEKIFGYLGFKTV
-89 SHLRMVNRQFN
+89 SHLRMVNRQLN
-100 NICSSVLNSTFQRL
+100 TICSSILNSTFQRL

-152 MRLSLLQMTFGKHIE
+152 MRLTLLQMTFGKHIE

-248 SYMCLDSPPPSGF
+248 SYICLDSPPPSGF
-261 ESSSSQP
+261 EQQQQ
-268 AGARVSDRRV
+268 GACAIGDRRV
-278 SALNMYMEE
+278 SSLNMYMEE

-316 NDQLSALRN
+316 NDQLSALRS
-325 DLRNCKRKTALQ
+325 DLRSCKRKTALQ

-409 SLRLSPAPSL
+409 SLRVSPAASL
-419 AQWSAGSSAEV
+419 AQWAAGSSVEATEAEAV
-430 AENEVGGGD
+430 AV
-439 AEVLAAPSAPP
+439 
-450 DTPTELPR
+450 
-458 TELKP
+458 
-463 EPKPKPDVKPESKA
+463 
-477 KPEVKVE
+477 
-484 PKSKPEVKAEV
+484 
-495 KSKPEAKASGSGRG
+495 ASGSGAVAPDTNI
-509 EGKPESSSKSCS
+509 ELHSPATALSHNSKPTATTVPHNNKPAVTALPPNNKPET
-521 EAAGDAPAPHAHS
+521 GDEAPAP
-534 HSPGAARRRA
+534 PARRRA
-544 SADAGATPERKKRR
+544 SDDAPASTTTPDRKKRR
-558 LTRPRKL
+558 FTRPRKL

>member
-1 MVSTRQMSIVGS
+1 MVSTRQMSSIGGGS
-13 GNGGSDGAG
+13 GSGDGAG
-22 PSHAEPV
+22 PSHAEAVTV
-29 AVSRVT
+29 ARVT
-35 RHSSALMPGGSSPH
+35 RHSSALLPGGSSPH
-49 ASTSKCTSILPA
+49 AGRNIIQA
-61 PKTYTTNLLNLPVE
+61 PKSFNTNMLDMPIEVL
-75 LIEKIICSLGYKSV
+75 EKIFRYLGFKSV

-100 NICSSVLNSTFQRL
+100 TICSSMLNSTFQKL
-114 QNQMLHRFQS
+114 QNQMLNRFQA

-261 ESSSSQP
+261 ESQQANNTSERHVSS
-268 AGARVSDRRV
+268 
-278 SALNMYMEE
+278 LNLYMEE

-316 NDQLSALRN
+316 NDQLSALRS
-325 DLRNCKRKTALQ
+325 DLRSCKRKTALQ

-419 AQWSAGSSAEV
+419 QWAAGSSTET
-430 AENEVGGGD
+430 NEI
-439 AEVLAAPSAPP
+439 E
-450 DTPTELPR
+450 T
-458 TELKP
+458 
-463 EPKPKPDVKPESKA
+463 
-477 KPEVKVE
+477 
-484 PKSKPEVKAEV
+484 
-495 KSKPEAKASGSGRG
+495 ASGSKIV
-509 EGKPESSSKSCS
+509 ETPVEVKDKDGKDSNSKDSNVKDS
-521 EAAGDAPAPHAHS
+521 NSKDSNEDTSTPPS
-534 HSPGAARRRA
+534 RRRA
-544 SADAGATPERKKRR
+544 SADATTPDRKKRR

>member
-1 MVSTRQMSIVGS
+1 MVSTRQMSSTGGGGGVDVG
-13 GNGGSDGAG
+13 GAAHG
-22 PSHAEPV
+22 EPTAV
-29 AVSRVT
+29 ARVT

-49 ASTSKCTSILPA
+49 ANSSKCATLLPA
-61 PKTYTTNLLNLPVE
+61 PRSYSTNLLDLPIEVH
-75 LIEKIICSLGYKSV
+75 EKIFSYLGFKTV
-89 SHLRMVNRQFN
+89 SQMRMVNRQFN
-100 NICSSVLNSTFQRL
+100 TICSSVLNSTFQRL
-114 QNQMLHRFQS
+114 QNQMLHRFQA

-176 EILDEVYSILSYL
+176 EILDEVYGILAYL

-248 SYMCLDSPPPSGF
+248 SYMCLDSPPQSGF
-261 ESSSSQP
+261 EAQQQSGPSTSE
-268 AGARVSDRRV
+268 RRG
-278 SALNMYMEE
+278 STLNSYSYMEE

-316 NDQLSALRN
+316 NDQLASLRS
-325 DLRNCKRKTALQ
+325 DLRGCKRKTALQ

-350 QQKQTLEYANRL
+350 QQKQTLEYATRL

-409 SLRLSPAPSL
+409 SLRLQ
-419 AQWSAGSSAEV
+419 AQW
-430 AENEVGGGD
+430 
-439 AEVLAAPSAPP
+439 APGP
-450 DTPTELPR
+450 
-458 TELKP
+458 
-463 EPKPKPDVKPESKA
+463 
-477 KPEVKVE
+477 
-484 PKSKPEVKAEV
+484 
-495 KSKPEAKASGSGRG
+495 SGS
-509 EGKPESSSKSCS
+509 EAEAP
-521 EAAGDAPAPHAHS
+521 AAGGSGEPAPHAALCLDTPVDAAAPPVAPPQPATVKEVARAES
-534 HSPGAARRRA
+534 GGEESCLATPPARRRA
-544 SADAGATPERKKRR
+544 SADNHPPAAGSSGTPERKKRR

>member
-1 MVSTRQMSIVGS
+1 MVSTRQMSSVGGGGS
-13 GNGGSDGAG
+13 GCGEGAG
-22 PSHAEPV
+22 PPHAEPA

-35 RHSSALMPGGSSPH
+35 RHSSAQLPGGSSPH
-49 ASTSKCTSILPA
+49 SASTSRCSALVPA
-61 PKTYTTNLLNLPVE
+61 PKLYSTNLLDLPIE
-75 LIEKIICSLGYKSV
+75 ILEKILRLVGFKSV
-89 SHLRMVNRQFN
+89 SQLRMVNRQFN
-100 NICSSVLNSTFQRL
+100 TLCSSILNSTFQRL

-261 ESSSSQP
+261 ESG
-268 AGARVSDRRV
+268 GAAASAVSDRRV
-278 SALNMYMEE
+278 SISNLFMEE

-316 NDQLSALRN
+316 NDQLSALRS
-325 DLRNCKRKTALQ
+325 DLRSCKRKTALQ

-350 QQKQTLEYANRL
+350 QQKQTLDYANRL

-409 SLRLSPAPSL
+409 ALHLSPAALHPNNMWAAGSSTEPPLEAAGGSGDVALVLSPAP
-419 AQWSAGSSAEV
+419 
-430 AENEVGGGD
+430 
-439 AEVLAAPSAPP
+439 
-450 DTPTELPR
+450 
-458 TELKP
+458 
-463 EPKPKPDVKPESKA
+463 
-477 KPEVKVE
+477 
-484 PKSKPEVKAEV
+484 
-495 KSKPEAKASGSGRG
+495 
-509 EGKPESSSKSCS
+509 
-521 EAAGDAPAPHAHS
+521 APAPEPEPRAPARAS
-534 HSPGAARRRA
+534 SRESSGDERAEPARRRA
-544 SADAGATPERKKRR
+544 SADAHTPERKKRR

>member
-1 MVSTRQMSIVGS
+1 MVSTRQMSSVGGGGAGEGS
-13 GNGGSDGAG
+13 GSAPGGVHG
-22 PSHAEPV
+22 EPA
-29 AVSRVT
+29 AVPRVT
-35 RHSSALMPGGSSPH
+35 RHSSALLPGGSSPL
-49 ASTSKCTSILPA
+49 AGSSKCSSLVPA
-61 PKTYTTNLLNLPVE
+61 PKSYSTNLLDLP
-75 LIEKIICSLGYKSV
+75 IEVLEKVFSYVGFKGV
-89 SHLRMVNRQFN
+89 SHLRMVNRHFN
-100 NICSSVLNSTFQRL
+100 TICSGILNSTFQRL

-248 SYMCLDSPPPSGF
+248 SYICLDSPPPNGF
-261 ESSSSQP
+261 ESSSQQ
-268 AGARVSDRRV
+268 AGPSTSERRV
-278 SALNMYMEE
+278 SSLNSYSYMEE

-316 NDQLSALRN
+316 NDQLSALRS
-325 DLRNCKRKTALQ
+325 DLRSCKRKTALQ

-409 SLRLSPAPSL
+409 LLRLSPVVAG
-419 AQWSAGSSAEV
+419 QWAAGSSAEV
-430 AENEVGGGD
+430 AEVEVAGGSG
-439 AEVLAAPSAPP
+439 AAGALPAALG
-450 DTPTELPR
+450 TPTERPR
-458 TELKP
+458 SP
-463 EPKPKPDVKPESKA
+463 
-477 KPEVKVE
+477 
-484 PKSKPEVKAEV
+484 
-495 KSKPEAKASGSGRG
+495 
-509 EGKPESSSKSCS
+509 
-521 EAAGDAPAPHAHS
+521 AAAPAAP
-534 HSPGAARRRA
+534 AAAARADPPADEPAATPPSRRRA
-544 SADAGATPERKKRR
+544 SADTGAHSGTNSGANCGTNTGTNTPERKKRR